1 MKNKKNQKVGRRPKE
16 IFLQRRHTDG
26 QEAHEKMLKLLIT
39 REMQIKTTMRYHLTL
54 VRMAI
59 IKKIANKCWREC
71 GEKGTLLHC
80 WGASLVAQR
89 VKHLPAVRETW
100 GRSLGGEDPP
110 EKEMAPH
117 SNILA

>member
-1 MKNKKNQKVGRRPKE
+1 MEVKKSSEYSVQPK
-16 IFLQRRHTDG
+16 
-26 QEAHEKMLKLLIT
+26 
-39 REMQIKTTMRYHLTL
+39 
-54 VRMAI
+54 
-59 IKKIANKCWREC
+59 
-71 GEKGTLLHC
+71 LH
-80 WGASLVAQR
+80 GASLVAQR

>member
-1 MKNKKNQKVGRRPKE
+1 
-16 IFLQRRHTDG
+16 
-26 QEAHEKMLKLLIT
+26 MLKLLIT